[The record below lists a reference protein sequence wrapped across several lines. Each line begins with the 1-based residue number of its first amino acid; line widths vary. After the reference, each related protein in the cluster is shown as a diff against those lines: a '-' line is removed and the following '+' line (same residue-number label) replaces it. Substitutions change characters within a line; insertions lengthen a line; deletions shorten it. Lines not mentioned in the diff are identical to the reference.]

1 MTCWITERERYG
13 LIDLFLPVIC
23 LDYCTGNLLGNLAK
37 YQCTT
42 SYTGLRVPG
51 VLCYEFST
59 STDKISGI
67 SNLVSWSRLCCS
79 AHSLINA
86 KVGILVVGIIIS
98 AWVGYLRTECKD
110 AKWSKIN
117 QKRFSGNGIIIL
129 LCSEAY
135 VIRLMILFVC
145 CSLISTMRN
154 SNRALMD

>member
-1 MTCWITERERYG
+1 MY
-13 LIDLFLPVIC
+13 
-23 LDYCTGNLLGNLAK
+23 
-37 YQCTT
+37 YQLYRIEG
-42 SYTGLRVPG
+42 SG

-86 KVGILVVGIIIS
+86 KVGIIGGWDIS
-98 AWVGYLRTECKD
+98 VWVGYLRTECKD

-117 QKRFSGNGIIIL
+117 QKRFSGSGVIIL